1 MIVRMKKVHL
11 LVRAKEI
18 YPALDILRGL
28 GVVHVEPLNEPRG
41 GRSALVREHLIELEK
56 VFALLEQSKPGEV
69 SAASGDDALSVVNR
83 VLQLAGTI
91 DQVEER
97 LQTRAAAIARWA
109 AWGDF
114 DPADISF
121 LRERGVCVGLFEGP
135 DTDINKF
142 PSEAI
147 VKVIDSSS
155 GRIRAIVITR
165 TSLDIPGMLPDLPRE
180 RLSLLQ
186 AAQQADQRELAGLR
200 QLLARYCS
208 DKPVLVRA
216 MAEWTQDLRLE
227 EAAEGMLGAGPLS
240 VLKGF
245 CPEEKV
251 PQLQARAQ
259 GEGWGILTEDP
270 AAGDRIPTLL
280 RNPEW
285 VRVIQPL
292 FDFMTILP
300 GYREADVSLCFL
312 VFFSLFFGILIGDAG
327 YGAIFL
333 AGTFWLQRKAPRDA
347 DPSPFRLMYL
357 LSACAILW
365 GLATG
370 TVLGVSLFAR
380 WIHPAVPWLT
390 ETRHV
395 QHLCFM
401 IGVVH
406 LTIAHV
412 WRGIRKWP
420 SLSVIGELGW
430 IALLWCAYFLSCKI
444 ILNHVVPAFMMP
456 LLWSGVALVVL
467 FNQPDRNLLKAIGM
481 GTGDLLLGIMGVL
494 IDLISYIRLFAVGA
508 AGLALAE
515 SFNAAVTSLGFGNI
529 FAGLGTALILVL
541 GHALNITLSMM
552 AVLVHGLR
560 LNILEFSVHQGIEW
574 TGVKFDPLRKEQ
586 TINI

>member
-1 MIVRMKKVHL
+1 
-11 LVRAKEI
+11 
-18 YPALDILRGL
+18 
-28 GVVHVEPLNEPRG
+28 
-41 GRSALVREHLIELEK
+41 LIELEK
-56 VFALLEQSKPGEV
+56 VFALLEQSNAGEV
-69 SAASGDDALSVVNR
+69 SAARGEDALSVVNR
-83 VLQLAGTI
+83 VLQLAGSI
-91 DQVEER
+91 DQVQER
-97 LQTRAAAIARWA
+97 LQTRAAVIARWA

-121 LRERGVCVGLFEGP
+121 LREQGLYVGLYESSG
-135 DTDINKF
+135 TDIGKL

-165 TSLDIPGMLPDLPRE
+165 TPLELPGMVPDLPKE

-186 AAQQADQRELAGLR
+186 AAQEADQRELVALQQSLSR
-200 QLLARYCS
+200 HRS
-208 DKPVLVRA
+208 DKPVLIRA
-216 MAEWTQDLRLE
+216 MTEWTQALRLE

-251 PQLQARAQ
+251 SQLQARAQ
-259 GEGWGILTEDP
+259 SEGWGILSEDP
-270 AAGDRIPTLL
+270 AADDRIPTLL

-292 FDFMTILP
+292 FDFMTIIP

-333 AGTFWLQRKAPRDA
+333 VGTFFLRRKAARDV
-347 DPSPFRLMYL
+347 DPAPFRLMYL

-370 TVLGVSLFAR
+370 TVFGSSLFSG
-380 WIHPAVPWLT
+380 WVKPAVPWLT
-390 ETRHV
+390 ETRNV

-420 SLSVIGELGW
+420 SLSVIGEAGW

-444 ILNHVVPAFMMP
+444 ILNYAVPAFMMP
-456 LLWSGVALVVL
+456 LLWSGVALVIL

-529 FAGLGTALILVL
+529 FVGLGTALILVL